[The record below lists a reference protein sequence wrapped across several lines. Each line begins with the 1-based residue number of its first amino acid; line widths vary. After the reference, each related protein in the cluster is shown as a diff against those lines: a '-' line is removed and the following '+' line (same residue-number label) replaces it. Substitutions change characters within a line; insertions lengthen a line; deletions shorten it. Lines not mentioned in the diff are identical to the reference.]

1 MVETKNGKSFAI
13 LSLTLLAISM
23 VALAIGN
30 APFLA
35 GQLGISTAS
44 AWAVV
49 DLLDKYQSVTFVISI
64 IGAITGVG
72 SISSALLASVLY
84 ILKKKGKAKAAAF

>member
-30 APFLA
+30 VPFLS